1 MKEINNLKNILG
13 DYSKKMNK
21 EEKSNYLSIRR
32 KIVANKNL
40 KKGYKI
46 KKNDLLI
53 VRSQE
58 EGILISEYDKVVGK
72 KLINNINKFDN
83 FLFKNLI

>member
-1 MKEINNLKNILG
+1 
-13 DYSKKMNK
+13 MNK

>member
-1 MKEINNLKNILG
+1 
-13 DYSKKMNK
+13 MNK
-21 EEKSNYLSIRR
+21 EEKSQIVQRR
-32 KIVANKNL
+32 CLRVNKNL